1 MDKANTTTK
10 SGLVL
15 YNSTDMTQL
24 ILIVGN
30 FSDKSIEAATF
41 VL

>member
-15 YNSTDMTQL
+15 YKSTDMTQL
-24 ILIVGN
+24 ILIVSN
-30 FSDKSIEAATF
+30 FSDNSIEAATF